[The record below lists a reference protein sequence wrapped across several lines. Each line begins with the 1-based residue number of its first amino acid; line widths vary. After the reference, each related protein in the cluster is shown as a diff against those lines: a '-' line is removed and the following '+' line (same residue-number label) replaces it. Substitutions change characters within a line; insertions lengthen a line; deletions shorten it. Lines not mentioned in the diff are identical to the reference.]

1 MEGRIFVSVPCRSSS
16 DVDLKKPIKS
26 FIEKTYGSSMCDSVS
41 PALDTLQELRKTA
54 LQRLRD
60 KSLSAAKQVA
70 TYHDTLLALESR
82 VSMTETEAR
91 VDWKWTDICGKSKK
105 LCTSLFERANIIFC
119 YAAIHSQIAES
130 CDIKDPDK
138 LKQAVISLKLASG
151 VFDFLASNSHMFGHS
166 GGSVTVDIMS
176 AYSAVMYAQAEE
188 CVLLKAEQGN
198 VPSQL
203 VAKVA
208 SKTRECFEDGL
219 KKCNVSSV
227 KPAIPKDWFNNLS
240 AKVQLYSALSQYYQ
254 SKACEGSKAFGE
266 RVARLAAAYDLM
278 KATPRSG
285 SIFGR
290 QNILEQIKR
299 ERESAMKD
307 NDFIYHEHIPTTKE
321 LTPVPS
327 EGTLGKMEL
336 KLPLLK
342 GEVKDIFTQLVPLS
356 VLEVKN
362 HAQVVH
368 HSLVIAETHR
378 LREATNAL
386 NAVMVSLNLPAAVQ
400 LNSTGELDSGLLKNA
415 AKIRQQGGVERLR
428 EHVYSLP
435 HSAERNREILH
446 QQQTTLDDEE
456 KTDDNLR
463 AQFGERW
470 TRQPSRKLNEQWR
483 NDIQKMCNFLVETEK
498 TDKMLASRFEEHA
511 ALFELLSKSDDEIL
525 ATLRSAHDSSTSPS
539 GSESGRQALAQLC
552 SQVESL
558 KADRNS
564 LTEQF
569 DALKL
574 PETVVSKLT
583 EFVNKNGGV
592 SEQNMLD
599 ILNVELEGSRECV
612 RASER
617 RQEELLAEIQAKYE
631 ECFGHRASDDTGSLA
646 TRLNAAVDAFFAL
659 DKDVKE
665 GMKFYAELTE
675 RCLKVQEKIDDFCLA
690 RTTEKTEHMADITS
704 SLGRVTVAEG
714 PAAPSVSS
722 TATTTPSCPP
732 PTYHQQPAPTT
743 TAPAPVAPPIGAP
756 TMQPPFGQ
764 PGVGWAQ
771 PAYGYGMPMYG
782 YYPGFAPMPSAQ
794 MPPLPNF
801 QPMIPGQH
809 VPYMPGQPP
818 IGPNQQNLR

>member
-1 MEGRIFVSVPCRSSS
+1 MDGRIFVSVPCRSSS
-16 DVDLKKPIKS
+16 DVDLKKPIRR

-60 KSLSAAKQVA
+60 KTLSAAKQVA

-105 LCTSLFERANIIFC
+105 LSAELTLSLLG
-119 YAAIHSQIAES
+119 Q
-130 CDIKDPDK
+130 
-138 LKQAVISLKLASG
+138 LASG
-151 VFDFLASNSHMFGHS
+151 AFDFLASNSHMFGHS

-198 VPSQL
+198 MPSQL

-219 KKCNVSSV
+219 KKCNISSV
-227 KPAIPKDWFNNLS
+227 KPSIPKDWFSNLS
-240 AKVQLYSALSQYYQ
+240 AKVQLYGALSQYYQ
-254 SKACEGSKAFGE
+254 SKACADSKAFGE
-266 RVARLAAAYDLM
+266 RVARLVAAYDLM

-285 SIFGR
+285 NIFGR

-307 NDFIYHEHIPTTKE
+307 NDFIYHEHIPTAKE

-327 EGTLGKMEL
+327 EGTLGKTEL
-336 KLPLLK
+336 QLPLLK
-342 GEVKDIFTQLVPLS
+342 GEVKDIFTQLVPLR

-368 HSLVIAETHR
+368 RSLVIAETHR

-400 LNSTGELDSGLLKNA
+400 LNSNGELDSGLLTNA

-498 TDKMLASRFEEHA
+498 TDKMLASRFEENV

-525 ATLRSAHDSSTSPS
+525 ATLRSAHDSSTSLS

-583 EFVNKNGGV
+583 EFINRSGEV

-612 RASER
+612 RASEK
-617 RQEELLAEIQAKYE
+617 RQEELLAEIQTKYE

-704 SLGRVTVAEG
+704 SLGRVTIAEG
-714 PAAPSVSS
+714 PTAPPVSS
-722 TATTTPSCPP
+722 TATT
-732 PTYHQQPAPTT
+732 
-743 TAPAPVAPPIGAP
+743 
-756 TMQPPFGQ
+756 
-764 PGVGWAQ
+764 GVSQNTLEWLMRTGDLQ
-771 PAYGYGMPMYG
+771 LNFTRAYGMIPNLGMPMYG

-801 QPMIPGQH
+801 QPMMHGQQ
-809 VPYMPGQPP
+809 VSYMPGQPP
-818 IGPNQQNLR
+818 ATSNQQNLR